1 MGLFSNTASKKRHIT
16 GPVHC
21 SSGSENLTPRTNLTM
36 KSAGWIPRLSF
47 RWAPNVPWF
56 HSSLTKASQKNK
68 VCMLERH
75 QMVTCLYCCL
85 ARTIQHLSKVKHL
98 LKTGLLNTFCHS
110 VNRCNTAWSSIQKS
124 THNGRGKTILPTW
137 PNPFLCFLFFLC
149 EHGESGIGLFH
160 VCLQEDNKLQEH
172 LFLFD
177 FTLI

>member
-1 MGLFSNTASKKRHIT
+1 MGLFSNTASTKRHVT

-21 SSGSENLTPRTNLTM
+21 SSGRENLTPRPNLTM
-36 KSAGWIPRLSF
+36 KSAGWIPCLSF

-110 VNRCNTAWSSIQKS
+110 VNCCNTAWSSIQKS
-124 THNGRGKTILPTW
+124 THNGRGKTILLTW
-137 PNPFLCFLFFLC
+137 PNPFLCFLFLC
-149 EHGESGIGLFH
+149 EHGESGLGLFH